1 MTKHKR
7 RPDRLKLGKRNQL
20 WKGSTHFNWNH
31 FLTELVSG
39 SYYFAPSLWPWITVQ
54 FLPLKPHLILSFSN
68 AFYFQKS
75 QEEKKSMKCMK
86 FSQEIGKNC
95 STVFTTATVWNHT
108 LKDYF
113 HILWPCFLQKEPRK
127 RQEVN
132 FNHFPSLVFSETNQA
147 NKFAAAYP

>member
-1 MTKHKR
+1 MTKPKR

-20 WKGSTHFNWNH
+20 RKGSTHFNWNH

-95 STVFTTATVWNHT
+95 STVFPTATVWNHT

-113 HILWPCFLQKEPRK
+113 HILWTLLSPERTKEKTR
-127 RQEVN
+127 
-132 FNHFPSLVFSETNQA
+132 S
-147 NKFAAAYP
+147 KF